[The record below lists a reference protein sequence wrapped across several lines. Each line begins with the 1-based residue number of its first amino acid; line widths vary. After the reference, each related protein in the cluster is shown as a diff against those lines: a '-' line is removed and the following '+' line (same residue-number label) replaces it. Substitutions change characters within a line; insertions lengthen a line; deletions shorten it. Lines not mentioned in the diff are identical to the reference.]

1 MFVILVYSM
10 YFCLAGFFTISLFN
24 ITLLLRPIRFKGKE
38 IDINELPNKIRSAY
52 KERVSPKQ
60 TVSLARSSFLSLIVW
75 SLAVWAIPR
84 VSEMFVR
91 PQDQEFVEYIA
102 GFKLISIQYILIMGC
117 AILCMSAVEHFHFR
131 TKVLNKF
138 REANMQQIK

>member
-1 MFVILVYSM
+1 MFVILVYLM

-24 ITLLLRPIRFKGKE
+24 IILLLRPIRFKGKE
-38 IDINELPNKIRSAY
+38 IDINELPDKIRTAY
-52 KERVSPKQ
+52 KERVSFKQ
-60 TVSLARSSFLSLIVW
+60 TVFLAGSSFLSLIVL

-91 PQDQEFVEYIA
+91 PQDQEFVEYIV

-117 AILCMSAVEHFHFR
+117 AILCMSAVEHLQFR

-138 REANMQQIK
+138 REASNR